1 MNRELTCGQ
10 ARNLASEMLD
20 GDLSAEDEA
29 AVKDHVAGCQTCP
42 GLYRAMVEVHD
53 RLGTMKDDPIPARLA
68 EGLRSALDRERGR

>member
-10 ARNLASEMLD
+10 ARDLASEMLD

-42 GLYRAMVEVHD
+42 GLYRAMVEVHH
-53 RLGTMKDDPIPARLA
+53 LLETMRDDAIPTTLA
-68 EGLRSALDRERGR
+68 EGVRRTLDQQTGR